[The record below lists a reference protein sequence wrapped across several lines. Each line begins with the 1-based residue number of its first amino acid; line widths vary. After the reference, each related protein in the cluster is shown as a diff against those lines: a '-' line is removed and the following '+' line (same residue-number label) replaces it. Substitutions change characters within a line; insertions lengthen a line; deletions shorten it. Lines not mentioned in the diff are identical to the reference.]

1 MLTPIIVRY
10 IFGIYSVSIRSIPNK
25 YRTDSEQIPNKS

>member
-10 IFGIYSVSIRSIPNK
+10 LFGIYSVYTEQVPNR
-25 YRTDSEQIPNKS
+25 YRIDIEQIPNKS